1 MAGFSRPF
9 LYMLADLFMQT
20 GAEFSPCKTYRYRLW
35 RTWDETR
42 PSLVMLML
50 NPSIADENQND
61 PTVERC
67 QRRAMAMQY
76 GSLQVT
82 NIFALVSTDPAGL
95 YSCEDPVGPGNNAAI
110 LDAVKD
116 AGMVICAWGTHGK
129 HQARAKEVVDMLR
142 NAGVTPHC
150 LGQNDDGSPKHPL
163 YVAYSKTPQPFNW

>member
-1 MAGFSRPF
+1 MTKPAYRPF
-9 LYMLADLFMQT
+9 SFFGGKGGTGKTTCAAARALALSEA
-20 GAEFSPCKTYRYRLW
+20 GI
-35 RTWDETR
+35 RT
-42 PSLVMLML
+42 LV
-50 NPSIADENQND
+50 
-61 PTVERC
+61 
-67 QRRAMAMQY
+67 
-76 GSLQVT
+76 
-82 NIFALVSTDPAGL
+82 VSTDPAGL